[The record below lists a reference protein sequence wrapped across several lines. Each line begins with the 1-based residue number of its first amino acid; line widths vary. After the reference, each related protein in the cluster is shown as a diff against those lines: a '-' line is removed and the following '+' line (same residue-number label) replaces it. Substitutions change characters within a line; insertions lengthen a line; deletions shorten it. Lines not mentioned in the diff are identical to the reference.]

1 MRRTSLTWM
10 VKYKLSQ
17 VKVRLFKSYML
28 KFAKEYDMERLLPVL
43 TEIQYFATL
52 LYVEIIV
59 LKGKLIRSFYLS
71 FFKVGTHV
79 RTNPCNKWRGQ
90 VPSCELAIF
99 ATKSS
104 RFV

>member
-59 LKGKLIRSFYLS
+59 LKGKLIRSFYLIVS
-71 FFKVGTHV
+71 LRSAHT
-79 RTNPCNKWRGQ
+79 RGL
-90 VPSCELAIF
+90 VP
-99 ATKSS
+99 ATSGGDKSH
-104 RFV
+104 RVN